1 MRHRDVAGTC
11 SRRLGARVGMKPR
24 SLNCQPRGSPTP
36 PLHTHPFVS
45 GVGDLPLSRLDAL
58 AGEGGITGKK
68 DSSLI
73 AGMGQ
78 IGVCLSLVQEG
89 NTKSC
94 FPGVG
99 RSWETLFHLNAMGE
113 EESLLRQEWDGG
125 DHSLLEPEYLSY
137 PSPSLQH
144 IHHTSPNYH
153 HFSPGL
159 QQQSSNWTQSL
170 SSCLLPSSTQAAPV
184 NFLKCTDHS
193 VQGISSLAG

>member
-1 MRHRDVAGTC
+1 MAGTY
-11 SRRLGARVGMKPR
+11 SRRLGASVGTKPR

-78 IGVCLSLVQEG
+78 TGVCLSLVQEG

-99 RSWETLFHLNAMGE
+99 RSWEPLFHLNAMGE

-125 DHSLLEPEYLSY
+125 DHSLLEPEYLSC
-137 PSPSLQH
+137 PSPSL
-144 IHHTSPNYH
+144 
-153 HFSPGL
+153 
-159 QQQSSNWTQSL
+159 
-170 SSCLLPSSTQAAPV
+170 
-184 NFLKCTDHS
+184 
-193 VQGISSLAG
+193 